1 METTLTNTMGEK
13 LRFTLT
19 KMGHIK
25 VACFTKRDMVEV
37 QMNIHDVM
45 SAMIAFD
52 SKINRDS
59 PTN

>member
-19 KMGHIK
+19 EKGHIR
-25 VACFTKRDMVEV
+25 VACFTQEGDMTEV
-37 QMNIHDVM
+37 QMNIHDVL

-52 SKINRDS
+52 SKINRE
-59 PTN
+59 TLE